1 MLRLGE
7 QSGVRTSGKPGFRS
21 KRHETGSMA
30 GSLGEPTGI
39 REQGPGDTG
48 TAARFFY
55 QASWQHEVA
64 EQLAA
69 ADTVRYQAKAAR
81 TERDAGLEGCAEEGV
96 VFSSG
101 KAGRCPVHNTTNP
114 SGKNT
119 YACGCAIQYRKERKV
134 VGKARNIHPTCKP
147 IDLIR
152 WLATL
157 LLPPA
162 EYAPRRVLVPFAG
175 SGSEMIGCGLAGW
188 DEIVGVELM
197 PEYAEIAEA
206 RLAHWLENVQ
216 LELI

>member
-1 MLRLGE
+1 M
-7 QSGVRTSGKPGFRS
+7 T
-21 KRHETGSMA
+21 
-30 GSLGEPTGI
+30 
-39 REQGPGDTG
+39 DTG

-69 ADTVRYQAKAAR
+69 ADTVRYQAKASR
-81 TERDAGLEGCAEEGV
+81 SERDAGLEGMAQSARRMFASGGRTLVDGV
-96 VFSSG
+96 WTETDS
-101 KAGRCPVHNTTNP
+101 APLPR
-114 SGKNT
+114 
-119 YACGCAIQYRKERKV
+119 
-134 VGKARNIHPTCKP
+134 RNIHPTCKP

>member
-69 ADTVRYQAKAAR
+69 ADTVRYQAKSSR
-81 TERDAGLEGCAEEGV
+81 SERDAGLEGIDRRAVYEHELRTGLNNSAKRPDGSARTPV
-96 VFSSG
+96 V
-101 KAGRCPVHNTTNP
+101 
-114 SGKNT
+114 
-119 YACGCAIQYRKERKV
+119 
-134 VGKARNIHPTCKP
+134 ARNIHPTCKP
-147 IDLIR
+147 VDLIR

-162 EYAPRRVLVPFAG
+162 EYAPRRILVPFCG

>member
-1 MLRLGE
+1 M
-7 QSGVRTSGKPGFRS
+7 T
-21 KRHETGSMA
+21 
-30 GSLGEPTGI
+30 
-39 REQGPGDTG
+39 DTG

-81 TERDAGLEGCAEEGV
+81 SERDAGLDEFEAQRGTVGN
-96 VFSSG
+96 
-101 KAGRCPVHNTTNP
+101 KWTD
-114 SGKNT
+114 
-119 YACGCAIQYRKERKV
+119 QDYRRGDTEPTVYR
-134 VGKARNIHPTCKP
+134 RNIHPTCKP

-162 EYAPRRVLVPFAG
+162 EYAPRRILVPFCG